1 MELLQLKYFQ
11 TVARLEHMTKAAE
24 ELHIAQPA
32 LSKTIA
38 RLEQDIG
45 VPLFDRHKQKIRLN
59 SYGRLFLQQVEPALT
74 MLEEGRRQVAD
85 QAGLEQGRIVL
96 ATTNHKCDAEFIS
109 SFLSAYPK
117 VNLRLTQTTSHE
129 EKIELLLDGEL
140 DFCITSLPIEHEEIE
155 SIEFLRE
162 EIFLAVPSGHP
173 LSNRTRIC
181 LSELAGEPFIGLDRK
196 HSYRVL
202 TDQLCKSAGFEPKI
216 SCEVD
221 DTTVMS
227 AFVKAGMGVALLTE
241 SAKLKEPSLVLLP
254 IEQPVCQRTFLL
266 AWSRHHYLSKAA
278 HTFRDF
284 LIRYYGDFTT
294 ELAQ

>member
-202 TDQLCKSAGFEPKI
+202 TDQLCKSAGFEPTI

-241 SAKLKEPSLVLLP
+241 PAKLKEPSLVLLP
-254 IEQPVCQRTFLL
+254 IEQPVCQRAFLL

-284 LIRYYGDFTT
+284 LIRYYADFTT

>member
-59 SYGRLFLQQVEPALT
+59 SYGKLFLQQVEPALT

-117 VNLRLTQTTSHE
+117 VNLRLTQTTSHD

-162 EIFLAVPSGHP
+162 EIFLVVPSGHP
-173 LSNRTRIC
+173 LSNRTSIC

-202 TDQLCKSAGFEPKI
+202 TDQLCKSAGFEPTI

-241 SAKLKEPSLVLLP
+241 PAKLKEPSLVLLP
-254 IEQPVCQRTFLL
+254 IEQPVCQRAFLL

-284 LIRYYGDFTT
+284 LIRYYADFTT